1 MAAASLGP
9 APSSDFGCVP
19 FIRQAKGTNESASD
33 HSLFA
38 IALVWPIHVIPSAGS
53 ANASESPL
61 LGCDGV
67 RTGLGVYGTV
77 ILTCLVVGDRLES
90 SVAAD
95 VRQ

>member
-1 MAAASLGP
+1 MGFGFVRSTSQVLLFGRTEEY
-9 APSSDFGCVP
+9 SSDFGCVP

-67 RTGLGVYGTV
+67 RTGLDVYRMV
-77 ILTCLVVGDRLES
+77 LLLCFLV
-90 SVAAD
+90 
-95 VRQ
+95 

>member
-9 APSSDFGCVP
+9 ALSSDFGCVP

-67 RTGLGVYGTV
+67 RTGLDVCGTV
-77 ILTCLVVGDRLES
+77 VLTCLVVGDRLES
-90 SVAAD
+90 SAAAD